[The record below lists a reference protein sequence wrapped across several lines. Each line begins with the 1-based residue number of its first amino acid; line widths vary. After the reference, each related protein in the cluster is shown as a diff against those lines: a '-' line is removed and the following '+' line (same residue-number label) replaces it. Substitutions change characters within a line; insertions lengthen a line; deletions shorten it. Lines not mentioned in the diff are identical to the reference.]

1 MQRRRPEPL
10 YHSFN
15 CCNCRPIHCREC
27 SSTCSAAEEETR
39 ANAMSLSSREAGLL
53 VCRER
58 KREREREQFI
68 KEGNRAPAIKATPQ
82 HGGHA
87 ERPVACIEADVG
99 SLSRV
104 HGHAC

>member
-15 CCNCRPIHCREC
+15 CCNCRPIHRREC

-53 VCRER
+53 VCRVSMSIAGLGR
-58 KREREREQFI
+58 
-68 KEGNRAPAIKATPQ
+68 
-82 HGGHA
+82 HA
-87 ERPVACIEADVG
+87 LRP
-99 SLSRV
+99 
-104 HGHAC
+104 